1 MLSFCIVMPSEKGA
15 GTKTCRTGKI
25 HLLYIMKMT
34 EYQISDYRNR
44 RIPMIKIA
52 IVEDEAMYAK
62 QLEKFLHQYESEN
75 QEAFE
80 ITIYS
85 DGDQIVNKYKS
96 QFDIILMDVEMKFMD
111 GMSAAEEI
119 RKMDTEVVIIFI
131 TNMAQYAIRGY
142 AVDALDYVLKPVS
155 YFAFSQRLNRAIERM
170 KKRETKV
177 IMVNMKGGLVR
188 INIAN
193 IYYIESQGHT
203 LILHTIL
210 GDYETTGK
218 MKEMDEKLSGMNFC
232 RGNKGYLINLQHVD
246 RIEDGCAVV
255 KGEELVLSRSRRK
268 EFMEALT
275 RYWGEVIK

>member
-1 MLSFCIVMPSEKGA
+1 
-15 GTKTCRTGKI
+15 
-25 HLLYIMKMT
+25 
-34 EYQISDYRNR
+34 
-44 RIPMIKIA
+44 MINIA

-62 QLEKFLHQYESEN
+62 QLEEFLHQYGAEN
-75 QEAFE
+75 GETFD

-85 DGDQIVNKYKS
+85 DGDQVVHKYKS
-96 QFDIILMDVEMKFMD
+96 QYDILLMDVEMKFMD

-119 RKMDTEVVIIFI
+119 RKVDTEVVIIFI

-155 YFAFSQRLNRAIERM
+155 YFAFSQRLNRAISRM
-170 KKRETKV
+170 KKREQKV
-177 IMVNMKGGLVR
+177 ITVNIKGGTVR

-193 IYYIESQGHT
+193 IYYIESQGHN

-210 GDYETTGK
+210 GNYESPGT
-218 MKEMDEKLSGMNFC
+218 MKDIEEKLSEMNFC

-246 RIEDGCAVV
+246 GIQDGCALV
-255 KGEELVLSRSRRK
+255 KGEQLLLSRSRKK

-275 RYWGEVIK
+275 KYWGEVIK

>member
-1 MLSFCIVMPSEKGA
+1 
-15 GTKTCRTGKI
+15 
-25 HLLYIMKMT
+25 
-34 EYQISDYRNR
+34 
-44 RIPMIKIA
+44 MIKIA

-96 QFDIILMDVEMKFMD
+96 QYDIILMDVEMKFMD

-177 IMVNMKGGLVR
+177 IMVNMKGACEKTKVFSCVLLLMNTTVVIFHEKVYNSPYPIR
-188 INIAN
+188 RLFLNPMRQLQLFYVCCD
-193 IYYIESQGHT
+193 IYKDCVQ
-203 LILHTIL
+203 
-210 GDYETTGK
+210 
-218 MKEMDEKLSGMNFC
+218 
-232 RGNKGYLINLQHVD
+232 
-246 RIEDGCAVV
+246 
-255 KGEELVLSRSRRK
+255 
-268 EFMEALT
+268 
-275 RYWGEVIK
+275 

>member
-1 MLSFCIVMPSEKGA
+1 
-15 GTKTCRTGKI
+15 
-25 HLLYIMKMT
+25 
-34 EYQISDYRNR
+34 
-44 RIPMIKIA
+44 MIKIA

-62 QLEKFLHQYESEN
+62 QLEEFLHQYEAEN
-75 QEAFE
+75 YEAFD

-119 RKMDTEVVIIFI
+119 RKMDSEVVIIFI

-170 KKRETKV
+170 K
-177 IMVNMKGGLVR
+177 
-188 INIAN
+188 
-193 IYYIESQGHT
+193 
-203 LILHTIL
+203 ILHTIL

-246 RIEDGCAVV
+246 RIQDNCAVV
-255 KGEELVLSRSRRK
+255 KGEELVLSRARKK

>member
-1 MLSFCIVMPSEKGA
+1 MDNVQYEVRYIVFETLYWSVFENLYYKSETGE
-15 GTKTCRTGKI
+15 TK
-25 HLLYIMKMT
+25 H
-34 EYQISDYRNR
+34 
-44 RIPMIKIA
+44 MIKIA

-62 QLEKFLHQYESEN
+62 QLQDFLRQYETEN
-75 QEAFE
+75 GEAFD

-85 DGDQIVNKYKS
+85 DGDQIVHKYKS

-119 RKMDTEVVIIFI
+119 RKIDTEVVIIFI

-142 AVDALDYVLKPVS
+142 AVDAL
-155 YFAFSQRLNRAIERM
+155 NRAISRM
-170 KKRETKV
+170 KKRETKM
-177 IMVNMKGGLVR
+177 IMVNIKGGTVR

-210 GDYETTGK
+210 GDYETTGT
-218 MKEMDEKLSGMNFC
+218 MKEMEEKMQGMNFC

-246 RIEDGCAVV
+246 GIQDGCALI
-255 KGEELVLSRSRRK
+255 KGEQLVLSRARKK

-275 RYWGEVIK
+275 NYWGEVVK